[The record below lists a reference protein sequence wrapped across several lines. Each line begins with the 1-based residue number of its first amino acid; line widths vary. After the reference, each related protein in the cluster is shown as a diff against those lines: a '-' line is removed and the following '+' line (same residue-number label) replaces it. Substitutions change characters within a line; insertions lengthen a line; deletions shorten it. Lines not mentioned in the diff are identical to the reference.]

1 MPRELNGHSDGA
13 GLRIG
18 IVVARFNSYITGR
31 MLASALETLVELD
44 VSDADVMGFVRD
56 KVATFKQIREVEF
69 IDAIPKNASGKI
81 LRRVLI
87 DQERGQG

>member
-1 MPRELNGHSDGA
+1 
-13 GLRIG
+13 
-18 IVVARFNSYITGR
+18 
-31 MLASALETLVELD
+31 
-44 VSDADVMGFVRD
+44 MGFVRD